1 MSEDGRVLAQAH
13 FPSQPERSYA
23 ASLEAIAAAF
33 GALLRETGARPS
45 GLGIGITGRIDPGGA
60 LHANAFLPNWGG
72 HNLAHDLQAVLGLP
86 VALAND
92 ADAATLGEL
101 R

>member
-45 GLGIGITGRIDPGGA
+45 GLGIGITGRFDPGGA
-60 LHANAFLPNWGG
+60 F
-72 HNLAHDLQAVLGLP
+72 LAHDLQAVLGLP